1 MQSATRASVLAV
13 ERACTMAHA
22 LALAELANAAPD
34 QAAEA
39 EDIVHQMQAVLRDAK
54 ELAARIS

>member
-1 MQSATRASVLAV
+1 MQSATRPGAGGAG
-13 ERACTMAHA
+13 ERST
-22 LALAELANAAPD
+22 E

-54 ELAARIS
+54 ELAARVG